1 MNKYIT
7 KTGQNLYDIA
17 LAIYGSIEGIFDLLI
32 SNQNISIGSIFNKG
46 TELAYHENFILND
59 DISQWLKNNNIT
71 VKNGNYKIINTNIKD
86 EIKNCLTKTN
96 SQKFDLTGEIY
107 DNLSGTMK
115 PDLWGNSNDTAL
127 ASDVESQTSAN
138 AANWGKQNISTEII
152 KADLPNAINGL
163 FGIDISK
170 MDDKDKVKI
179 LNEWYSKGM
188 IVLPYKKEDKEE
200 FYSNMAI
207 PKIKIIQAG
216 KTSAINFQ
224 IPANN
229 FIAIDWGDGSKIDF
243 YHFQQEI
250 TRAAHNYEDDG
261 EHTIIL
267 YGNSE
272 FTNLDFT
279 ELNGVYYALTTI
291 YVNKQFVTPYDKD
304 NPINNLFIT
313 K

>member
-7 KTGQNLYDIA
+7 KTGQNLYDVA

-32 SNQNISIGSIFNKG
+32 SNQNISISTVFSKG
-46 TELAYHENFILND
+46 TELVYHEDFVLND
-59 DISQWLKNNNIT
+59 DISQWLKDNDIS
-71 VKNGNYKIINTNIKD
+71 VKNGNYKITNTDIKD
-86 EIKNCLTKTN
+86 EIKNWLTKTN
-96 SQKFDLTGEIY
+96 SQKFTFTDNIY
-107 DNLSGTMK
+107 DTPNGTMK
-115 PDLWGNSNDTAL
+115 PDLWKNDGETAISSNVDDTK
-127 ASDVESQTSAN
+127 
-138 AANWGKQNISTEII
+138 WGKQTISASII
-152 KADLPNAINGL
+152 KADLPNSIHSQFN
-163 FGIDISK
+163 IDIREI
-170 MDDKDKVKI
+170 DDEEKVKI
-179 LNEWYSKGM
+179 LNKLYSQGM
-188 IVLPYKKEDKEE
+188 IIIPFKKDDKEE
-200 FYSNMAI
+200 YYTNMAS

-229 FIAIDWGDGSKIDF
+229 FIAIDWGDGNKMDF
-243 YHFQQEI
+243 YHYQQETI
-250 TRAAHNYEDDG
+250 RAAHNYEDDG

>member
-7 KTGQNLYDIA
+7 KTGQNLYDVA

-32 SNQNISIGSIFNKG
+32 SNQNISIGTVFNKG
-46 TELAYHENFILND
+46 TELVSHEDFVLND
-59 DISQWLKNNNIT
+59 DISQWLKDNNVA
-71 VKNGNYKIINTNIKD
+71 VKNGNYKITNTDIKD
-86 EIKNCLTKTN
+86 EIKNWLTKTN
-96 SQKFDLTGEIY
+96 SQKFTFTDNIY
-107 DNLSGTMK
+107 DTPNGTMK
-115 PDLWGNSNDTAL
+115 PDLWKNDGETAISSNVDDTK
-127 ASDVESQTSAN
+127 
-138 AANWGKQNISTEII
+138 WGKQTISASII
-152 KADLPNAINGL
+152 KADLPNSIHSQFN
-163 FGIDISK
+163 IDIREI
-170 MDDKDKVKI
+170 DDEEKVKI
-179 LNEWYSKGM
+179 LNKLYSQGM
-188 IVLPYKKEDKEE
+188 IIIPFKKDDKEE
-200 FYSNMAI
+200 YYTNMAS

-229 FIAIDWGDGSKIDF
+229 FIAIDWGDGNKMYF
-243 YHFQQEI
+243 YHYQQETI
-250 TRAAHNYEDDG
+250 RAAHNYEDDG